1 MKKSVLLVMA
11 IAFVFSSCSV
21 FQGGTKDKS
30 FTGKVKYKIEYP
42 NSNIPAQA
50 QGQLPDNST
59 LYIKGKKSKT
69 EMISPMMTR
78 NTIKDTEAMNAVTLL
93 EVMGQKYAIEQTKEE
108 ILEERDKKDTP
119 ELEYTEN
126 TKTIA
131 GYEAREVIV
140 KPEDGEPYSIWYTP
154 EIGGKTMNFDSP
166 IYKNLDGLPL
176 EFRIE
181 NEQFEMKMTA
191 TEISEEKVSS
201 DAFNIP
207 DDYEKVTMEE
217 LRNMFGG

>member
-1 MKKSVLLVMA
+1 MKRSVLLMMA
-11 IAFVFSSCSV
+11 IALVFSSCSV
-21 FQGGTKDKS
+21 FQGGSKQKS

-78 NTIKDTEAMNAVTLL
+78 NTIKDAEAMNAVTLL

-108 ILEERDKKDTP
+108 IMEERASKDTP
-119 ELEYTEN
+119 ELEFTDN

-131 GYEAREVIV
+131 GYEAKEVIV
-140 KPEDGEPYSIWYTP
+140 TPEGKEPYSIYYTP
-154 EIGGKTMNFDSP
+154 KIGGKAMNFDSH
-166 IYKNLDGLPL
+166 IFKNIDGLPL

-191 TEISEEKVSS
+191 TEITEEKVSS
-201 DAFNIP
+201 DAFDVP
-207 DDYEKVTMEE
+207 DDYKKVTMEE